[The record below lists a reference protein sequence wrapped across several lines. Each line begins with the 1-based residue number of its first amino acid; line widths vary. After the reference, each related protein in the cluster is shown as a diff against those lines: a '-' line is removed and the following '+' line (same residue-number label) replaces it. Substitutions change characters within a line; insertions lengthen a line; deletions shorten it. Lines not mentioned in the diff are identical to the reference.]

1 MAARSG
7 HRDWRLVAAAAV
19 AGLGGLLLVA
29 APLVLRRGPNWA
41 LDFLAYRDAA
51 SRLAA
56 EGSLYSSLTVSGP
69 FHPGPTGLYLYPPPM
84 GVAVTALSWS
94 SFEAGALLWYGL
106 HVVCLAAACAL
117 MPVRPDIRLATFG
130 IAALTF
136 AVLRDLTMGNVSVLL
151 LLPLVAGWRW
161 LDRPAGS
168 VALGLAASVRVSY
181 GAFLVWMLLR
191 RAWTSAAWMAL
202 AGLAL
207 FLVTLPFVGVDG
219 YRDYL
224 ATIGNLSDTTGVL
237 RNSDLA
243 SAALAL
249 GVPLE
254 LAGLALYAGYLAA
267 VAAIALSL
275 RRDTEVGYMVTLG
288 ATMLLAPL
296 LWDHYLSAL
305 LLPAA
310 FLAQRGRPW
319 ALGLPLLSWL
329 PAVSLPFVALL
340 AVILPFLARDAG
352 APLHGQR
359 AATRAA
365 PEQAPAQG

>member
-1 MAARSG
+1 VVALTAAG
-7 HRDWRLVAAAAV
+7 V
-19 AGLGGLLLVA
+19 GLLLLLA
-29 APLVLRRGPNWA
+29 AQHMFHRAPSWA
-41 LDFLAYRDAA
+41 LDFMAYRDAA
-51 SRLAA
+51 LRLAE
-56 EGSLYSSLTVSGP
+56 EGSLYASQTVIGP
-69 FHPGPTGLYLYPPPM
+69 FRPGPTGLYLYPPPLA
-84 GVAVTALSWS
+84 VALTPLARS
-94 SFEAGALLWYGL
+94 SFGDGAIIWYAL
-106 HVVCLAAACAL
+106 HVACLAASCAL
-117 MPVRPDIRLATFG
+117 MPVRPPIRLATFG

-168 VALGLAASVRVSY
+168 VALAVAASVRVSY

-191 RAWTSAAWMAL
+191 RAWRSAAWMVL
-202 AGLAL
+202 AGIVLI
-207 FLVTLPFVGVDG
+207 LVTLPFVGFDG

-224 ATIGNLSDTTGVL
+224 ATIRNLSDTTGVL

-249 GVPLE
+249 GVPKE
-254 LAGLALYAGYLAA
+254 LAGLALLPGFLAA
-267 VAAIALSL
+267 AAAIVLSV
-275 RRDTEVGYMVTLG
+275 RRDTEIGYMVTLS
-288 ATMLLAPL
+288 ASLLVPPL

-329 PAVSLPFVALL
+329 PAVLLPLVALL
-340 AVILPFLARDAG
+340 AVILPFWARDRDPAY
-352 APLHGQR
+352 GQR
-359 AATRAA
+359 RS
-365 PEQAPAQG
+365 